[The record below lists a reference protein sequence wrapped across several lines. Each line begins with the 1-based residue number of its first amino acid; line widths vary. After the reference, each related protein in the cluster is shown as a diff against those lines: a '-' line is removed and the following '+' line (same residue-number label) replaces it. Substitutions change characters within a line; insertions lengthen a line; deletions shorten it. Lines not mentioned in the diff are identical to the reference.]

1 MNASGAAT
9 PYHVRETSVVLQE
22 LATGLARGLSEAE
35 AQSRLA
41 RWGANQLQRRKKSE
55 FEEFFEIFTEPMFL
69 LLIAAASVY
78 SCLGSG
84 EMPSPCLSC

>member
-9 PYHVRETSVVLQE
+9 PYHARETSVVLQE
-22 LATGLARGLSEAE
+22 LGTDVARGLSEAE

-69 LLIAAASVY
+69 LLIAAAAVY
-78 SCLGSG
+78 GLLG
-84 EMPSPCLSC
+84 E